1 MTTSFRY
8 RAATPEGRLID
19 GVLHAAS
26 QGAAIEELR
35 RQSLYAVDV
44 EEISAAS
51 RGQRRSMVRRSAALA
66 TWIRTVAALVGAGI
80 PLDRALAFSAE
91 HARHQAIADGVRE
104 ARRLVQSGSSLGEA
118 MGQLPAV
125 FPPLLVATV
134 AAGEEGGAL
143 DQVLA
148 RLADHL

>member
-44 EEISAAS
+44 EELSAAS
-51 RGQRRSMVRRSAALA
+51 RGPRRSMVRRSAALA

-91 HARHQAIADGVRE
+91 HARHDALADAVRE
-104 ARRLVQSGSSLGEA
+104 TRRLVQGGASLAEA
-118 MGQLPAV
+118 LRQQPAV
-125 FPPLLVATV
+125 VGPLIAATV
-134 AAGEEGGAL
+134 AAGEESGAL
-143 DQVLA
+143 DQALA
-148 RLADHL
+148 RLADH